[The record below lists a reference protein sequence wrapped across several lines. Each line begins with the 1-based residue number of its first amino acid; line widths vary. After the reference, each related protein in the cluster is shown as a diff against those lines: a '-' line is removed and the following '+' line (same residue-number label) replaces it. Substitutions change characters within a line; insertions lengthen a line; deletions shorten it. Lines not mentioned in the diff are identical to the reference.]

1 MIGSFLRQSSL
12 HGFHSYTR
20 TLVRGKV
27 ILRRDFG
34 TAGSFKLVIAGFYTR
49 VLIWSR
55 YTVMSDVEDDEF
67 LQGESEGEE
76 SVKDEEEQE
85 EEEEKEE
92 EEPVAKHEEQVE
104 TCTVTQEMVEQGLS
118 LLCRTGNG
126 LSHAFVKLDLKERR
140 LTDLTL
146 LTSFVHLR
154 FLDISSNLV
163 SDLSPLTALTQ
174 LLWLK
179 GDGNVIQRFEGQPL
193 GQLAYLQWLS
203 LALNRICDLKGLGGP
218 SLESIN
224 LIGNSIERVTGLE
237 YSRLTNLVT
246 LELRGNRLESTDGIY
261 LPNLRKL
268 YLAQNGIKRLE
279 GLDRLEH
286 LTTLHLRD
294 NQLETLDG
302 INSNMKA
309 LQYLNIRGNQVSSP
323 RALVSLV
330 EVMNTLK
337 SLVLTENPLSE
348 IEDYRLFVLSRLP
361 MLERLDKEQITPEE
375 REETKERH
383 GELENEEDLE

>member
-1 MIGSFLRQSSL
+1 MIGSYLRQSSPHRF
-12 HGFHSYTR
+12 HGYISKH
-20 TLVRGKV
+20 
-27 ILRRDFG
+27 LRKKKPAE
-34 TAGSFKLVIAGFYTR
+34 TH
-49 VLIWSR
+49 
-55 YTVMSDVEDDEF
+55 TVMSDVEEGEF
-67 LQGESEGEE
+67 LNDESEGEE
-76 SVKDEEEQE
+76 TVKDEEEQE
-85 EEEEKEE
+85 EEAVTE
-92 EEPVAKHEEQVE
+92 HEEQVE
-104 TCTVTQEMVEQGLS
+104 TCSLTQEMVEPGLS

-126 LSHAFVKLDLKERR
+126 LSHAFVKLDLKDRR

-146 LTSFVHLR
+146 LSSFVHLR
-154 FLDISSNLV
+154 FLDISSNHV

-179 GDGNVIQRFEGQPL
+179 GDGNVIQSFTGQPL

-224 LIGNSIERVTGLE
+224 LIGNSIQRVTGLE

-268 YLAQNGIKRLE
+268 YLAQNRIKRLE

-294 NQLETLDG
+294 NQLETLNG
-302 INSNMKA
+302 ICSNMKA
-309 LQYLNIRGNQVSSP
+309 LQYINVRGNQVSSP
-323 RALVSLV
+323 RSLTSLG
-330 EVMNTLK
+330 EVANTLK
-337 SLVLTENPLSE
+337 TLVLAENPLAD
-348 IEDYRLFVLSRLP
+348 IEDYRLSVLSRMP
-361 MLERLDKEQITPEE
+361 MLEKLDKLQISADE
-375 REETKERH
+375 REEARERV
-383 GELENEEDLE
+383 GEFEHEEDLEQDES